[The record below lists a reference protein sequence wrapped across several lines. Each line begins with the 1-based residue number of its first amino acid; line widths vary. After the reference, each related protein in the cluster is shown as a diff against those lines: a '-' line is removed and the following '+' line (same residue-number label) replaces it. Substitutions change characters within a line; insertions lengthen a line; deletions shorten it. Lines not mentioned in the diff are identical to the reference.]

1 MQREA
6 RHSMPLVVRDR
17 RADQRMVGKT
27 KFKASEWPFPL
38 VDFVLH
44 RRFTFAV
51 MKTLVTS

>member
-1 MQREA
+1 
-6 RHSMPLVVRDR
+6 MPLVVRDR